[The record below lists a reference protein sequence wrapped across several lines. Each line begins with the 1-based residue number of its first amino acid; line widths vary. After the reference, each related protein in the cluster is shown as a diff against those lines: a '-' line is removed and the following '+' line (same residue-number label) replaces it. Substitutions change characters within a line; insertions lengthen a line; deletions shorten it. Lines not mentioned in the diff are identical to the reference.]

1 MTSWNKPQYD
11 DDGNVVLTDFDILL
25 GRGRTSFNHKGNRR
39 FRKFIVCNVQRYSI
53 STNRF
58 SKSLVVS
65 EVLKGIKLAG
75 GRFLRE
81 GSDGKY
87 FEVADK
93 IAKEKIGHAL
103 RDVLFM
109 KEPDQNGKKK
119 RRSPTTKQQPSTTSS
134 AKRSASLSSVP
145 SLTPTSPS
153 LGPLAAPASVT
164 PTRPPEHIVI
174 KTTTLPPV
182 KSPLTQ
188 QQDQS
193 SFVNDIGNASADVS
207 SSSSL
212 LLNKHATTLMNH
224 ANDDEEDEDDLDKIL
239 EKAENTFGA
248 AGPTTDVEPLQID
261 CWDRQDLNA
270 LLDEHTAGD
279 AHHHDD
285 HLPAMNQN
293 HLTAEDWD
301 LGLADFVSKS
311 N

>member
-119 RRSPTTKQQPSTTSS
+119 RRPATTTTSTTKQQTT
-134 AKRSASLSSVP
+134 AKRSTSLSSVP

-153 LGPLAAPASVT
+153 QGPLASPASVT

-174 KTTTLPPV
+174 KTTLPPV
-182 KSPLTQ
+182 KPPLTH
-188 QQDQS
+188 DQ
-193 SFVNDIGNASADVS
+193 SFVNIVHASADE

-212 LLNKHATTLMNH
+212 LLNKNATPMN
-224 ANDDEEDEDDLDKIL
+224 ANDDDDDDDLDKIL
-239 EKAENTFGA
+239 EKAEDTFC
-248 AGPTTDVEPLQID
+248 AGQTTDVEPLQID
-261 CWDRQDLNA
+261 CWDRQDLND
-270 LLDEHTAGD
+270 LLDEHTTAA
-279 AHHHDD
+279 AHGD
-285 HLPAMNQN
+285 HLPNMQN